1 MPVASTAVI
10 DRFTPHLLSLARMVF
25 GFLVLRHGME
35 QLLAYPEASNAAR
48 VSYEG
53 LLELV
58 AVPAGLLMIAGLF
71 TRQVGLALA
80 VMYLTLFFVGPLQRG
95 PFTHRNGGDPVL
107 LNAFFFL
114 YLAASGGGAWSA
126 DRLRG
131 RESSDDRWAH
141 TTLGVLRV
149 VAGCLFLMHGLE
161 KFFGVGGGR
170 IDRDI
175 LTMRGLAGLLES
187 VGGPLIALGLFTRV
201 TAFVLSGEMAVA
213 YFRSWAPRGFW
224 QSFALPGMEAS
235 ILFCFLFLFLCTAG
249 PGAWSLG
256 DLLRRRARNGARVR
270 PATRGEGRHD
280 TTDGTRHDRGP

>member
-1 MPVASTAVI
+1 MPVSSTAALE
-10 DRFTPHLLSLARMVF
+10 RLTPYLLSLARIVF

-48 VSYEG
+48 MSYEG
-53 LLELV
+53 FLELV

-71 TRQVGLALA
+71 TRQVGLVLAL
-80 VMYLTLFFVGPLQRG
+80 MYVTLFFVGPLQRG

-114 YLAASGGGAWSA
+114 YLAASGGGAWSV

-131 RESSDDRWAH
+131 RESTDDRWAH

-149 VAGCLFLMHGLE
+149 VAGCLFVMHGLE
-161 KFFGVGGGR
+161 KLFSVGGGR

-175 LTMRGLAGLLES
+175 MTMRGLAGYLETI
-187 VGGPLIALGLFTRV
+187 GGPLIIMGLFTRPV
-201 TAFVLSGEMAVA
+201 AFILSGEMAVA

-235 ILFCFLFLFLCTAG
+235 ILFCYLFLFLCAAG

-270 PATRGEGRHD
+270 LAHEG
-280 TTDGTRHDRGP
+280 GPT

>member
-1 MPVASTAVI
+1 MPVSSTAALE
-10 DRFTPHLLSLARMVF
+10 RLTPYLLSLARIVF

-48 VSYEG
+48 MSYEG
-53 LLELV
+53 FLELV

-71 TRQVGLALA
+71 TRQVGLVLAL
-80 VMYLTLFFVGPLQRG
+80 MYVTLFFVGPLQRG

-114 YLAASGGGAWSA
+114 YLAASGGGAWSV

-131 RESSDDRWAH
+131 RESTDDRWAH

-149 VAGCLFLMHGLE
+149 VAGCLFVMHGLE
-161 KFFGVGGGR
+161 KLFSVGGGR

-175 LTMRGLAGLLES
+175 MTMRGLAGYLETI
-187 VGGPLIALGLFTRV
+187 GGPLIIMGLFTRPV
-201 TAFVLSGEMAVA
+201 AFILSGEMAVA

-224 QSFALPGMEAS
+224 QSFTLPGMEAS
-235 ILFCFLFLFLCTAG
+235 ILFCYLFLFLCAAG

-270 PATRGEGRHD
+270 LAHEG
-280 TTDGTRHDRGP
+280 GPT